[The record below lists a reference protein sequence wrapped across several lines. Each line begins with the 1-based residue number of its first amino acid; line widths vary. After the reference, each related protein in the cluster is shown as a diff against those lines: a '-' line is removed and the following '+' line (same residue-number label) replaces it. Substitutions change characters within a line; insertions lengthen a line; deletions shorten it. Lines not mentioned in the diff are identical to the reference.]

1 MIPIFVRPS
10 FEWHEVDKRRYD
22 HALEVVDQ
30 FDSAGI
36 RLIEILNDRG
46 YSQASPASQSVVWER
61 MNVPIARGLRGLLY
75 VLSDLSQVD
84 PSDLCALG
92 AGPGRFRIGFGELD
106 PAPGSDPSDAQ
117 IDEASRQCWD
127 NGYYSFTK
135 PVGTSL
141 VCIQGDWSNIADGKI
156 KRRLGTWAAGDAEDS
171 VYNPLYARSSHAP
184 RPWGVT
190 ALFAEHTGIH
200 DSLDVDWPLDS
211 RVSLP
216 PPVQAVATR
225 ARRSRRSS
233 QRRSG

>member
-1 MIPIFVRPS
+1 
-10 FEWHEVDKRRYD
+10 
-22 HALEVVDQ
+22 
-30 FDSAGI
+30 
-36 RLIEILNDRG
+36 
-46 YSQASPASQSVVWER
+46 

-84 PSDLCALG
+84 PSDLCTLG
-92 AGPGRFRIGFGELD
+92 AGPGRFRLGFGELD

-135 PVGTSL
+135 RVGTSL

-156 KRRLGTWAAGDAEDS
+156 KRRLGTWAAGDAEES
-171 VYNPLYARSSHAP
+171 VYNPLYARPSHTP

-200 DSLDVDWPLDS
+200 DPLDVDWPLDG
-211 RVSLP
+211 RVSLR
-216 PPVQAVATR
+216 PPVQAVASER
-225 ARRSRRSS
+225 AAAAAAARAAATETSADRGRGLSRACIRSHVVSDLSRTLPWRQPSRCGGAGNRGERRLV
-233 QRRSG
+233 